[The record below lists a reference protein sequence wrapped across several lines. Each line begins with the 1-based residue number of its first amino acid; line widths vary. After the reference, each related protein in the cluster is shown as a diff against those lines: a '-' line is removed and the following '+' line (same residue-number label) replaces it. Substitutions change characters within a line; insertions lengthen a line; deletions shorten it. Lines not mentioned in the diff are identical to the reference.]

1 MYTEIFKELLTITHH
16 DYAGYLDKKGWDR
29 PDHYL
34 RTIKLLERDDKLED
48 ESFSQLVNE
57 YLLDFNNQFRKLL
70 TLKNLLSYDAVS
82 KKIPLAME
90 INGEVI
96 GVNTMKLVDDD
107 IDLMGFSIP
116 INVVKEFLKK
126 IK

>member
-34 RTIKLLERDDKLED
+34 RTIELLERDDKLED

-57 YLLDFNNQFRKLL
+57 YLLDFNDKHMYFTVDQNILL
-70 TLKNLLSYDAVS
+70 I
-82 KKIPLAME
+82 KKHVDLAL
-90 INGEVI
+90 NG
-96 GVNTMKLVDDD
+96 TMKHYSSLH
-107 IDLMGFSIP
+107 
-116 INVVKEFLKK
+116 
-126 IK
+126 